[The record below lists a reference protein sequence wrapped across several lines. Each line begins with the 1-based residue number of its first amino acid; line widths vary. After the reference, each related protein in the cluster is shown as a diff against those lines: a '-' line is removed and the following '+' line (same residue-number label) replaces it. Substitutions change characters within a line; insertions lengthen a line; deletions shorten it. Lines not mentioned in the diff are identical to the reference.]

1 MGQGSSTRLFI
12 VKKPKLVRVKMFKG
26 LVTCWVAKDMQ
37 ESWVSH
43 NFYTYE
49 TPPKSKFFKHFGN
62 FKSDL
67 PSEDDTIEKV

>member
-1 MGQGSSTRLFI
+1 
-12 VKKPKLVRVKMFKG
+12 MFKG